1 MFGNLSMKTFS
12 AFVTQWLFSG
22 CCTLS
27 IYLNFNRK
35 AQLRLFILISLIIS
49 DSLVRLSIS
58 ETFQGI
64 MLLPQCSAQ
73 KGKNYHINHPNE
85 QKQDEP
91 WNASIRKL
99 VNLA

>member
-27 IYLNFNRK
+27 IYLNFNTK

-64 MLLPQCSAQ
+64 MLLPQVFGP
-73 KGKNYHINHPNE
+73 K
-85 QKQDEP
+85 
-91 WNASIRKL
+91 RKKL
-99 VNLA
+99 SY